1 MNHHGSILALALV
14 SSIALYAQ
22 DDDVEG
28 YLRTGT
34 EPYRNENYLKAA
46 EYFQEAVNAA
56 PRKAAAHLYLGTA
69 YSMAYQTSPNAA
81 GPAMARKAVAS
92 FQSVLELAPGNTVA
106 LASLGSLAY
115 AQAHQFDAVEPGR
128 GAGLNDAKA
137 WFEKAIAASPRDAV
151 SLYFLAV
158 IEAEL
163 ADLVRNPAM
172 AKAGFDVYYDVHPIG
187 SKAVRADLQ
196 ARVAPL
202 DRSALAHVTRALEID
217 PQFADAMFCRGRLTI
232 LLADLSD
239 TAAEYKRQTRGVQ
252 ALFDK
257 ALGILKA
264 GAEADT
270 PTHPAL
276 SSPDMRITP
285 AIVLPS
291 GPPPPP
297 PPPPGPA

>member
-1 MNHHGSILALALV
+1 MTYQSSILALALV

-22 DDDVEG
+22 NDDAEG

-46 EYFQEAVNAA
+46 KCFEEAVNAA

-81 GPAMARKAVAS
+81 GLVMARKAGAS
-92 FQSVLELAPGNTVA
+92 FQRVLELSPGNIVA
-106 LASLGSLAY
+106 LASFGSLAY
-115 AQAHQFDAVEPGR
+115 AQAHQYDAAEPGR
-128 GAGLNDAKA
+128 EAGLKDAKA
-137 WFEKAIAASPRDAV
+137 WFEKAIAAGPRDAV

-163 ADLVRNPAM
+163 AELVRKPAM
-172 AKAGFDVYYDVHPIG
+172 ASAGFDVYYDVHPIG

-196 ARVAPL
+196 ARVAPQYG
-202 DRSALAHVTRALEID
+202 SALAHVTRALEIE
-217 PQFADAMFCRGRLTI
+217 PQFADAMSCRGRLTM

-239 TAAEYKRQTRGVQ
+239 TPAECKRQTRGVQ

-257 ALGILKA
+257 PWAFSKRA
-264 GAEADT
+264 PK
-270 PTHPAL
+270 PTRLRTRNYHRP
-276 SSPDMRITP
+276 T
-285 AIVLPS
+285 
-291 GPPPPP
+291 
-297 PPPPGPA
+297 